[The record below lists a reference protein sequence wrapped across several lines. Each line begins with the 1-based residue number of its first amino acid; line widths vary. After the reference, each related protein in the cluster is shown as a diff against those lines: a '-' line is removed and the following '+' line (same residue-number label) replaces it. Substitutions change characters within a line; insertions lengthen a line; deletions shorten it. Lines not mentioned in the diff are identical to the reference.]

1 MKKLIIE
8 GKKELSGTLKIGGA
22 KNSVVALILLEQSE
36 RDASYRDVLN
46 RFTEVYKNEG
56 GVF

>member
-1 MKKLIIE
+1 MRISLVIIT
-8 GKKELSGTLKIGGA
+8 GI
-22 KNSVVALILLEQSE
+22 ALILLEQSE
-36 RDASYRDVLN
+36 RDTSYRDVLN